1 MSFHDGKFV
10 GDLFPVAEYISE
22 REVRG
27 SPHYVMTRHAL
38 LLFAQNPAR
47 WLAGFSTSESE
58 SKSFGSLVD
67 CLALTP
73 DKFAQQFAVKP
84 ATYRD
89 TKSGE
94 DKKWNGNST
103 VCKEWL
109 AANEG
114 VECLTCDELAEG
126 KKAASALMADEAIA
140 AVIKNSDK
148 QCRYDAVWHDDET
161 GVDVPVKTLVDLV
174 PNWDVFLADLKTT
187 NSAAAKPWVKSVAN
201 YGYDVQAAL
210 FLDVFNAGRWNLA
223 TRNEFRHI
231 LVENYPPYA
240 TGKRILSEEFLSRGR
255 AIYRAALTLYA
266 RCIHTGKFPNYDE
279 METTSLQINGWTVT
293 EPELWMM
300 TNAPAAE
307 NADWLKNA

>member
-1 MSFHDGKFV
+1 MSFHDGKFI
-10 GDLFPVAEYISE
+10 GDLFPVAEYIAE
-22 REVRG
+22 REIRG
-27 SPHYVMTRHAL
+27 SPQYAMSRHAL

-47 WLAGFSTSESE
+47 WLAGFSVGESE

-73 DKFAQQFAVKP
+73 DKFASQFAVKP

-89 TKSGE
+89 TKTGE

-114 VECLTCDELAEG
+114 VECLTVDELAEG

-140 AVIKNSDK
+140 TVIESSAK

-161 GVDVPVKTLVDLV
+161 GIEVPVKTLVDLV
-174 PNWDVFLADLKTT
+174 PLGQVFLADLKTT
-187 NSAAAKPWVKSVAN
+187 NSAAPKPWIKSVAN
-201 YGYDVQAAL
+201 YGYDVQATL
-210 FLDVFNAGRWNLA
+210 FLDVFNSGNF
-223 TRNEFRHI
+223 TKRNEFRHI

-255 AIYRAALTLYA
+255 AIYRAALRIYA

-293 EPELWMM
+293 EPDLWMM
-300 TNAPAAE
+300 TNAPAAQE
-307 NADWLKNA
+307 ADWLKGA